1 MWGMA
6 VATFLWIRAS
16 PDLSRHLTWGP
27 IEAATLRQLLTL
39 GWPMAIT
46 YAVEALLFLS
56 AALMMGTLGVTA
68 LAAHQVAINV
78 ASVTFMVPLAVSQA
92 ANVRVAFHV
101 GARAPRAA
109 RTAGGTAFVLGVGF
123 MALAAIVMYLAPEE
137 IARLFQLDPADPA
150 DAPVV
155 AQIVSLMVVAAFF
168 QVFDGA
174 QVIALGALR
183 GLQDTRVPMW
193 IAGTS
198 YWLIGFPAAWL
209 LGFTLGGGPPGIWWG
224 LALGLLVVAIALSI
238 RFERMSTHVIAVSGA
253 AAASA

>member
-1 MWGMA
+1 
-6 VATFLWIRAS
+6 
-16 PDLSRHLTWGP
+16 
-27 IEAATLRQLLTL
+27 
-39 GWPMAIT
+39 
-46 YAVEALLFLS
+46 
-56 AALMMGTLGVTA
+56 
-68 LAAHQVAINV
+68 
-78 ASVTFMVPLAVSQA
+78 
-92 ANVRVAFHV
+92 
-101 GARAPRAA
+101 
-109 RTAGGTAFVLGVGF
+109 
-123 MALAAIVMYLAPEE
+123 
-137 IARLFQLDPADPA
+137 
-150 DAPVV
+150 
-155 AQIVSLMVVAAFF
+155 MVVAAFF